1 VCKSSD
7 ARSRYRCGGHAQE
20 QPRAAILAGGR
31 RAARCAGW
39 REKQIESLV
48 AGANVGDH
56 KPLLTVVMRRFDADL
71 NKSD

>member
-1 VCKSSD
+1 VGATPKN
-7 ARSRYRCGGHAQE
+7 SRAQ
-20 QPRAAILAGGR
+20 QSLAGGR